1 MKLKLWRIKLL
12 TTFVMVFTGLTAY
25 SQKSIYVLSDAH
37 VMAPSLLVSDGTAW
51 QRHLAG
57 QRKLIDY
64 SAQLFDGVMDEI
76 LDLKP
81 DMVLITGDLT
91 KDGEVASHQYV
102 RDRLDQLKAAGIATY
117 VIPGNHDRGE
127 QSLALS
133 FNGSQ
138 STRVPTL
145 SNAEFKSFYQDY
157 GYSSEL
163 QDEASLS
170 YVCEPFDGLCL
181 IGIDSGVD
189 GVLQEST
196 IDWVCQQAADA
207 SNRGLTPIAMMHHAL
222 VPHVTNA
229 DAFVST
235 FVVNQ
240 DYSGDQSYEEIKK
253 RFVEAGIRVI
263 FTGHFHVSDNATD
276 YDSEDT
282 SGKAIF
288 DISTGSIISYPCDFH
303 VVTME
308 DDWSAMDVS
317 TRHITSLE
325 GVDDFVEEA
334 KERLWNSI
342 QTVGYSKIDNLAR
355 ERLSSG
361 LYKVYTML
369 KYSEKLAKL
378 IADAFIENAEG
389 NEEVSET
396 AAATKAELDNN
407 FNLASNM
414 GVSGMNSIR
423 DMIHSMLENRSPFG
437 TARENITDDHELHI
451 SGLSNWN
458 PNTVLLFNNRD
469 NSPMLEHWDGRQ
481 GDVLIYGRRFEK
493 TGCWNTLCLPFSMDE
508 EVLAASPLAD
518 ATIVELTGIGVAE
531 LNTLGHI
538 VFSYDE
544 VKAVEA
550 GKPYLIR
557 WEQADNSSTPD
568 DELDDELD
576 ADDDEIPVVKNTRM
590 HFKDVVISNELKPA
604 AFDLISLNGC
614 FSPVPMTAGDKSVR
628 IVGENNYM
636 YYPADDTP
644 VNAFRAFF
652 RLDGSIVESVKRF
665 DLNEGEPT
673 QIDLVNDTGLL
684 PSEGEVW
691 YDLCGR
697 RLSGK
702 PQGKGLYIKNH
713 QKYFIR

>member
-102 RDRLDQLKAAGIATY
+102 RDRLDQLKAAGIPSY

-133 FNGSQ
+133 FNGSK
-138 STRVPTL
+138 STPVPTL

-157 GYSSEL
+157 GYNSEL
-163 QDEASLS
+163 QDDASLS
-170 YVCEPFDGLCL
+170 YVCEPFEGLCL
-181 IGIDSGVD
+181 IGIDSGVN

-207 SNRGLTPIAMMHHAL
+207 CNRGLTPIAMMHHAL

-276 YDSEDT
+276 YDSEDST
-282 SGKAIF
+282 GNAIY
-288 DISTGSIISYPCDFH
+288 DISTGSIISYPCDYH
-303 VVTME
+303 VVTMA
-308 DDWSAMDVS
+308 DDWSGMSVS
-317 TRHITSLE
+317 TRHITELE
-325 GVDDFVEEA
+325 GVDDFVDEA
-334 KERLWNSI
+334 KSRLWASI
-342 QTVGYSKIDNLAR
+342 KNVAYNKIDNMAKEKLNKILYIAYS
-355 ERLSSG
+355 RLN
-361 LYKVYTML
+361 
-369 KYSEKLAKL
+369 YSEKLAKL

-389 NEEVSET
+389 NEEISET
-396 AAATKAELDNN
+396 AAATKAELDEN
-407 FNLASNM
+407 FTLAANM
-414 GVSGMNSIR
+414 GVSGMNPIR
-423 DMIHSMLENRSPFG
+423 DMIYSMLENKSPYG
-437 TARENITDDHELHI
+437 TGRVNITDDHELHI

-458 PNTVLLFNNRD
+458 ANTVLLFNNWD
-469 NSPMLEHWDGRQ
+469 NSSMLENWDGRQ
-481 GDVLIYGRRFEK
+481 ADVLIYGRGFVK
-493 TGCWNTLCLPFSMDE
+493 TGCWNTLCLPFSLDE
-508 EVLAASPLAD
+508 EALSASPFAD
-518 ATIVELTGIGVAE
+518 AVIAELTLVGTGE
-531 LNTLGHI
+531 LATKGHI

-550 GKPYLIR
+550 GKPYLVK
-557 WEQADNSSTPD
+557 WEQADNTSTAD
-568 DELDDELD
+568 DELDEEP
-576 ADDDEIPVVKNTRM
+576 DDDDDDLPVVPNTRM
-590 HFKDVVISNELKPA
+590 KFKNVVIANELKPT
-604 AFDLISLNGC
+604 AFDLVSLNGC

-628 IVGENNYM
+628 FVGEDNYM

-652 RLDGSIVESVKRF
+652 RLDGSIIEGVKRF
-665 DLNEGEPT
+665 DLNEDGPT
-673 QIDLVNDTGLL
+673 QIDFVNDTGLL
-684 PSEGEVW
+684 PSEGEIW

-713 QKYFIR
+713 QKYYIR